1 MKSFWNLCLLSNVWV
16 SMQQDTNLVRRGS
29 RRQLQSQCPDV
40 FEKFDIIN
48 ASTDQKVASLVDG
61 QTIYLDSAG
70 LASPQDIN
78 IKAVTCGTGIGS
90 VKFNLDGNYHQR
102 IENAADYL
110 MCGNSGS
117 DAYSC
122 PKMTLGQ
129 HTLTVSAHSLTNAGG
144 TLLGGVKTISFTV
157 TETTMP
163 SPTLPAPVP
172 APTPKPTSAPFPAPT
187 VPAPTV
193 PAPSCAIPKV
203 TPINVIN
210 QSLVVCD
217 QN

>member
-1 MKSFWNLCLLSNVWV
+1 MKLFWNLCFLSNVWV

-29 RRQLQSQCPDV
+29 RRQRQLQTQCTDV
-40 FEKFDIIN
+40 LAGFDIIN
-48 ASTDQKVASLVDG
+48 ANTDQKVASLVDG

-90 VKFNLDGNYHQR
+90 VKFNLDGNYYQR
-102 IENAADYL
+102 IENTADYQ

-122 PKMTLGQ
+122 SKMTLGQ

-144 TLLGGVKTISFTV
+144 TLLGGIKTISFTV
-157 TETTMP
+157 TETTIP
-163 SPTLPAPVP
+163 SPTSPAPVP
-172 APTPKPTSAPFPAPT
+172 APTPKLTSAPVPSPT
-187 VPAPTV
+187 VPAPTA
-193 PAPSCAIPKV
+193 PAPSCPIPKV

-210 QSLVVCD
+210 QS
-217 QN
+217 